1 MLFRKHITMIMTVEL
16 FIPCFID
23 QLYPQTAFSTIK
35 LLEKAGCKVIY
46 NPQQTCCGQPA
57 FNAGFWD
64 EAKTVGSKFLN
75 DFSETNYIV
84 SPSASCTGMVK
95 NYYND
100 LFTNTAV
107 HNKCRSIQGNIFE
120 LSDFLVNV
128 LKRDYFGAEL
138 DGRAVFHDSCA
149 GLRECH
155 IKAEPRALL
164 SKVHGLDLVEMRD
177 TETCCGFGGTF
188 AVKFDGISSAMAQQK
203 IDNALEMEADY
214 IISTDASC
222 LINLQGY
229 IDKHALP
236 IKTMHLADVL
246 ANGWGN
252 V

>member
-1 MLFRKHITMIMTVEL
+1 MTVEL

-23 QLYPQTAFSTIK
+23 QLFPETAFNTVK
-35 LLEKAGCKVIY
+35 VLEKAGCKVSY
-46 NPQQTCCGQPA
+46 NSQQTCCGQPA

-64 EAKTVGSKFLN
+64 EAKAVGSKFLN
-75 DFSETNYIV
+75 DFSESNYIV

-107 HNKCRSIQGNIFE
+107 HNKCRNIQSNIHE
-120 LSDFLVNV
+120 LSDFLINV
-128 LKRDYFGAEL
+128 LKKDYFGAEL
-138 DGRAVFHDSCA
+138 EARAVYHDSCA
-149 GLRECH
+149 GLRECK

-164 SKVHGLDLVEMRD
+164 DKVHGLELLELKDSD
-177 TETCCGFGGTF
+177 TCCGFGGTF

-203 IDNALEMEADY
+203 VDNALAVEAEY

-222 LINLQGY
+222 LLHMQAY
-229 IDKHALP
+229 IDKNQLP
-236 IKTMHLADVL
+236 IKTLHIVEVL
-246 ANGWGN
+246 TMGWGN

>member
-1 MLFRKHITMIMTVEL
+1 MTVEL

-23 QLYPQTAFSTIK
+23 QLYPQTAFSTLK

-46 NPQQTCCGQPA
+46 NPKQTCCGQPA
-57 FNAGFWD
+57 FNAGFWE

-75 DFSETNYIV
+75 DFSETTYIV

-95 NYYND
+95 NYYSD

-107 HNKCRSIQGNIFE
+107 HNKCRAIQSNIYE

-128 LKRDYFGAEL
+128 IKRDYFGAEL
-138 DGRAVFHDSCA
+138 DGRAVYHDSCA
-149 GLRECH
+149 GLRECN

-177 TETCCGFGGTF
+177 TDTCCGFGGTF
-188 AVKFDGISSAMAQQK
+188 AVKFDGISSAMAEQK
-203 IDNALEMEADY
+203 VNNALEMEADY

-222 LINLQGY
+222 LLNLQGY
-229 IDKHALP
+229 IDMHSLP

-246 ANGWGN
+246 TNGWGN